1 MTPEPR
7 RVILVTGAAGNLG
20 RATLAALAAED
31 TALVAVDRAGD
42 AVSLLGA
49 AVPDPARHLA
59 LPGLDL
65 LDAAA
70 CEAGIAQVIA
80 RFGRLDGV
88 AHTVGGFAMQDIAE
102 GTPAAWEAMLRINLF
117 TTVNIFRA
125 GIAAMRPRAPGG
137 MGQGSL
143 CAVGA
148 LAALKAPGGMA
159 AYAASKSAVLRLV
172 ESYADEL
179 RGTGL
184 RVNAVMPGT
193 LDTPQNRAA
202 MPDADP
208 GLWVQPTEIAAVIA
222 FLLSDAAR
230 AVTGALLPVP
240 GRH

>member
-1 MTPEPR
+1 MTPDPR

-20 RATLAALAAED
+20 RAALAALAAEGA
-31 TALVAVDRAGD
+31 ALVAVDRAGD
-42 AVSLLGA
+42 AASLLGA
-49 AVPDPARHLA
+49 IVPDPEAHLA

-65 LDAAA
+65 LDDAA
-70 CEAGIAQVIA
+70 CALGVARVIA

-88 AHTVGGFAMQDIAE
+88 AHTVGGFAMQGIAE
-102 GTPAAWEAMLRINLF
+102 GTPAAFEAMFRINLL
-117 TTVNIFRA
+117 TTANIFRA
-125 GIAAMRPRAPGG
+125 AIAAMRPQAE
-137 MGQGSL
+137 GSL

-159 AYAASKSAVLRLV
+159 AYAAAKSAVLRLV

-179 RGTGL
+179 RGTGI
-184 RVNAVMPGT
+184 RVNAVLPGT

-208 GLWVQPTEIAAVIA
+208 SLWVQPAEIAAVIA
-222 FLLSDAAR
+222 FLLSGGAR
-230 AVTGALLPVP
+230 AVTGALIPVP

>member
-31 TALVAVDRAGD
+31 VALVAVDRAGD
-42 AVSLLGA
+42 AASLLGA

-65 LDAAA
+65 LDPAA
-70 CEAGIAQVIA
+70 CEAGVGQVMA

-88 AHTVGGFAMQDIAE
+88 AHTVGGFAMQSIAE

-125 GIAAMRPRAPGG
+125 GIAAMRPPKGR

-172 ESYADEL
+172 ESHADEL

-208 GLWVQPTEIAAVIA
+208 GLWVQPESVGRVIA
-222 FLLSDAAR
+222 FLLSEAAE
-230 AVTGALLPVP
+230 AVTGALIPVP